1 MREALI
7 VVDMQNAF
15 IDGSLGSYEAKKMF
29 LMLEN
34 LFKIGI
40 MIKTMQLED
49 EVNNYIAEG
58 WKPIG
63 SICVVDVGVPEN
75 HNEHFI
81 EVWQPMILEN

>member
-1 MREALI
+1 
-7 VVDMQNAF
+7 
-15 IDGSLGSYEAKKMF
+15 
-29 LMLEN
+29 MLEN

-49 EVNNYIAEG
+49 EVNNHITEG

-63 SICVVDVGVPEN
+63 SICVVNVGVQKN
-75 HNEHFI
+75 HNEHLI

>member
-1 MREALI
+1 ME
-7 VVDMQNAF
+7 
-15 IDGSLGSYEAKKMF
+15 Y
-29 LMLEN
+29 
-34 LFKIGI
+34 KI
-40 MIKTMQLED
+40 IKTYGCPVTDNLEMEFED

-63 SICVVDVGVPEN
+63 SICVVDVGVQEN

>member
-1 MREALI
+1 ME
-7 VVDMQNAF
+7 
-15 IDGSLGSYEAKKMF
+15 Y
-29 LMLEN
+29 
-34 LFKIGI
+34 KI
-40 MIKTMQLED
+40 IKTYGCPVTDNLEMELED

-63 SICVVDVGVPEN
+63 SICVVDVGVLEN

>member
-1 MREALI
+1 ME
-7 VVDMQNAF
+7 
-15 IDGSLGSYEAKKMF
+15 Y
-29 LMLEN
+29 
-34 LFKIGI
+34 KI
-40 MIKTMQLED
+40 IKTYGCPVTDNLEMELED

-63 SICVVDVGVPEN
+63 LICVVDVGVPEN